1 MFSEIID
8 RIKEAIEYIL
18 KSRLVVLIIVF
29 CLSSTVLI
37 GRLFYLQIVRGEDYL
52 ENYELQ
58 IRRTSSIAATRG
70 NIYDRNGNLLAYN
83 KLAYSV
89 TIEDTVST
97 DASDSERNET
107 LNGILDR
114 VLQIVEANGDSV
126 VDTFGITLD
135 SSGNYQ
141 FSATNETQ
149 RLRFVA
155 DVYGQSYTDDLT
167 AEQRNQ
173 SAAEIMHYLC
183 SERYGLDE
191 ENNDPSYLLKMV
203 NMRYAIGLNSYQQF
217 LDTTIASD
225 VSSETAAAIMENQ
238 SSLAGVDIAEE
249 SLRVYPDGEYFA
261 SIIGYT
267 GPMSQE
273 EYDALDEEEKKRYS
287 LSDIVGKTGIEQV
300 FDSTCRGRKA
310 RPRSMWTTSEK

>member
-155 DVYGQSYTDDLT
+155 DV
-167 AEQRNQ
+167 
-173 SAAEIMHYLC
+173 
-183 SERYGLDE
+183 
-191 ENNDPSYLLKMV
+191 
-203 NMRYAIGLNSYQQF
+203 
-217 LDTTIASD
+217 
-225 VSSETAAAIMENQ
+225 
-238 SSLAGVDIAEE
+238 
-249 SLRVYPDGEYFA
+249 
-261 SIIGYT
+261 
-267 GPMSQE
+267 
-273 EYDALDEEEKKRYS
+273 
-287 LSDIVGKTGIEQV
+287 
-300 FDSTCRGRKA
+300 
-310 RPRSMWTTSEK
+310 

>member
-107 LNGILDR
+107 
-114 VLQIVEANGDSV
+114 
-126 VDTFGITLD
+126 
-135 SSGNYQ
+135 
-141 FSATNETQ
+141 
-149 RLRFVA
+149 
-155 DVYGQSYTDDLT
+155 
-167 AEQRNQ
+167 
-173 SAAEIMHYLC
+173 
-183 SERYGLDE
+183 
-191 ENNDPSYLLKMV
+191 
-203 NMRYAIGLNSYQQF
+203 
-217 LDTTIASD
+217 
-225 VSSETAAAIMENQ
+225 
-238 SSLAGVDIAEE
+238 
-249 SLRVYPDGEYFA
+249 
-261 SIIGYT
+261 
-267 GPMSQE
+267 
-273 EYDALDEEEKKRYS
+273 
-287 LSDIVGKTGIEQV
+287 
-300 FDSTCRGRKA
+300 
-310 RPRSMWTTSEK
+310 